1 MPPLHPKAPIRLIIL
16 IPFLLTLAAC
26 TGFKHGVYD
35 MAMDM
40 ERRGA
45 GLEPATIMVDGFEIA
60 LFEGEGR
67 GTRPTLLLIHGFGA
81 SKEAWLRFSKQL
93 KNDFHIIAIDLPGHG
108 DSSKPMDRNYSIPSQ
123 VAYLRAIL
131 AEMALPEPPH
141 IAGNSM
147 GGAIATLYAARYPE
161 EIASITLFCPA
172 GVHAHE
178 SDLSRLIARGENP
191 LIVKE
196 PGDFSR
202 LMDFSMEQKPF
213 IIWPIT
219 SVMEEKAMANR
230 TMNNKIFTDSFRDRV
245 ENYRSILPT
254 VKVPALIIWGRHD
267 RVINAKNGRIFD
279 NLIPDSRLAILD
291 DVGHAPMLEVPD
303 ISASLVGDF
312 VRTRRSR

>member
-1 MPPLHPKAPIRLIIL
+1 MRFLHHKAPLRLIIL
-16 IPFLLTLAAC
+16 ILFLLTLSAC

-40 ERRGA
+40 ERKGA

-81 SKEAWLRFSKQL
+81 SKDVWLRFSREL
-93 KNDFHIIAIDLPGHG
+93 KNEFHIIAIDLPGHG

-123 VAYLRAIL
+123 VAYLRGIL
-131 AEMALPEPPH
+131 AEIALPDPPH

-178 SDLSRLIARGENP
+178 SDLSRLMARGENP
-191 LIVKE
+191 LIVNE

-202 LMDFSMEQKPF
+202 LLDFSMEQKPF

-219 SVMEEKAMANR
+219 SVMGEKAVANR
-230 TMNNKIFTDSFRDRV
+230 TINNKIFTDSFHDRV
-245 ENYRSILPT
+245 ENYTAILPT
-254 VKVPALIIWGRHD
+254 VKVPALIVWGRQD
-267 RVINAKNGRIFD
+267 RIINAENGRIFD
-279 NLIPDSRLAILD
+279 ELIPDSRLVILD
-291 DVGHAPMLEVPD
+291 DVGHAPMIEVPG
-303 ISASLVGDF
+303 ISASLLNDF
-312 VRTRRSR
+312 ARARR